1 MSFSCF
7 TSVQLQTHIH
17 TLFFPMVL
25 KIQILHNKNRC
36 TNTFSFRKWKR
47 QFKFLGFE
55 EVLSRSF
62 RMSITINRK
71 IFPPALPTYNFSFAS
86 KTCIVDQVNMV
97 ISWCSYLTM
106 AKYCLINQTGQYIF
120 LSIQTGMSDD
130 SQMIVWRQSSKFVC
144 SGFWLDCGQMCS
156 IESSGCECQSHK
168 VAWLYM
174 PYSS

>member
-7 TSVQLQTHIH
+7 TSELQTHIH

-25 KIQILHNKNRC
+25 KIQIVQNKNRC

-71 IFPPALPTYNFSFAS
+71 IFPPALWNYNFSFAS
-86 KTCIVDQVNMV
+86 KTYIVDQVRMV
-97 ISWCSYLTM
+97 ISWCNYLTM
-106 AKYCLINQTGQYIF
+106 AKYCLINQTGQYTVSSYQYR
-120 LSIQTGMSDD
+120 LECL
-130 SQMIVWRQSSKFVC
+130 MIVWRQSSKFVC
-144 SGFWLDCGQMCS
+144 SGFWLDCGQLCS
-156 IESSGCECQSHK
+156 IESSGWECQSPK
-168 VAWLYM
+168 VAW
-174 PYSS
+174 